1 MSPFL
6 FLFVESCI
14 RVHSKVSEPEI
25 EEQIQEILKHAPNK
39 PGGSRFKVFVT
50 TVYVILILS
59 YCTLEMQMLKTAG
72 YNECAFLWCYD
83 NIRLNISQNY
93 RISH

>member
-14 RVHSKVSEPEI
+14 RVHSKVSKPE
-25 EEQIQEILKHAPNK
+25 IQEILKHAPNK

-50 TVYVILILS
+50 I
-59 YCTLEMQMLKTAG
+59 
-72 YNECAFLWCYD
+72 CYF
-83 NIRLNISQNY
+83 NS
-93 RISH
+93 